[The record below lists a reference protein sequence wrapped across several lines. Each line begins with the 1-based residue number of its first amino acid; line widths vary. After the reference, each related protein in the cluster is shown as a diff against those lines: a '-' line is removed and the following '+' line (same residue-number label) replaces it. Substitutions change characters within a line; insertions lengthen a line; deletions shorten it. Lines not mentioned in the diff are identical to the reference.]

1 MMALVRAA
9 ACIGLVGC
17 GSWGKHILRDLA
29 ALECQVAVVA
39 RSDRSRANAEAGGA
53 ATIVRSVGELP
64 DVEGVVVATPTA
76 THPAAID
83 EALGLGVPVF
93 VEKPLT
99 NDAEAADRIAA
110 AAPDRVFVMDK
121 WRYHPGVELLG
132 EIARSEE
139 LGPVSGLRTT
149 RIGWGNPHED
159 VDAVWTLAPHDLSI
173 ALEILGSVPEPR
185 SAVADGLDGIATGLV
200 AMLGESPW
208 YAFEVSSRAARERR
222 EITLV
227 CEEGIATL
235 ADGYSDAVQVVR
247 GRDPRKREDPDTELR
262 AISSELPL
270 LRELQ
275 AFVEHV
281 RGGPPPRSS
290 AAEGAAIVRTIT
302 ELRALAGLSS

>member
-1 MMALVRAA
+1 
-9 ACIGLVGC
+9 
-17 GSWGKHILRDLA
+17 
-29 ALECQVAVVA
+29 
-39 RSDRSRANAEAGGA
+39 
-53 ATIVRSVGELP
+53 
-64 DVEGVVVATPTA
+64 
-76 THPAAID
+76 
-83 EALGLGVPVF
+83 
-93 VEKPLT
+93 
-99 NDAEAADRIAA
+99 
-110 AAPDRVFVMDK
+110 
-121 WRYHPGVELLG
+121 
-132 EIARSEE
+132 
-139 LGPVSGLRTT
+139 
-149 RIGWGNPHED
+149 
-159 VDAVWTLAPHDLSI
+159 
-173 ALEILGSVPEPR
+173 
-185 SAVADGLDGIATGLV
+185 
-200 AMLGESPW
+200 MLGESPW